1 MFRLL
6 RPILLLLALS
16 VCSSSQE
23 THEHPAP
30 ERLGKVHFPTSCKTA
45 VQAQFD
51 RAVALLHSFAYR
63 AAENAFKTVVQT
75 DPQCAIA
82 HWGIAMTYF
91 HQLWDPPLV
100 VASIQLGQNEL
111 RAANRMRVSPRERE
125 FIDAL
130 SLIYNDAPALP
141 YRTRAANYE
150 QAMKAIA
157 AKNKGDVESQ
167 VFYALALLGNASPS
181 DKTHARQKEAA
192 EILQT
197 CCGPALDHPGV
208 PHYLIHAY
216 DNAELASRGVTAA
229 RMYSRIAPS
238 APHAL
243 HMPSHIFTRLG
254 LWEDSI
260 RSNLAA
266 RDAAHGQGDL
276 GEELHAMD
284 YLVYAYLQAGRDED
298 ALRVVQQL
306 KTMPRLSV
314 PELKV
319 SYAATAMP
327 IRYIVEGSKWE
338 EAARLEPPAGV
349 PPQVEAIAVWARGLG
364 LARLGSTKARAE
376 AEKLQQI
383 EAQLRSAGNDYWAI
397 QTGILGREVNAW
409 SAQADN
415 NPEQAAK
422 LMRQA
427 ADEEDALEKLPL
439 TPGPIVPAREQ
450 LGDLLLLQNR
460 NDLALVEFDAALA
473 NAPGRRAAL
482 RGRAAATRQPR
493 ARNGCN
499 LKTRTPQ
506 SGAASVPDLST
517 SLFISQVWG
526 L

>member
-1 MFRLL
+1 MSVYPFFRPHCSWSIRMFRLL
-6 RPILLLLALS
+6 RLIILLPALAT
-16 VCSSSQE
+16 CSSSQE

-30 ERLGKVHFPTSCKTA
+30 ERLGKVHFPTSCATA
-45 VQAQFD
+45 IQAQFD

-63 AAENAFKTVVQT
+63 AAENAFKSVVQT
-75 DPQCAIA
+75 DPRCAMA

-100 VASIQLGQNEL
+100 VASIPLGQNEL
-111 RAANRMRVSPRERE
+111 REANRIGASPRELE
-125 FIDAL
+125 FINAL
-130 SLIYNDAPALP
+130 SLIYKNAPAVS

-150 QAMKAIA
+150 HAMKAIA
-157 AKNKGDVESQ
+157 AKHKGDMESQ
-167 VFYALALLGNASPS
+167 VFYALAVLGNASPT
-181 DKTHARQKEAA
+181 DKTHARQKEAV

-197 CCGPALDHPGV
+197 CCGQTLEHPGV

-216 DNAELASRGVTAA
+216 DNAELASKGLTAA
-229 RMYSRIAPS
+229 RMYAQIAPS

-254 LWEDSI
+254 LWGDSI

-306 KTMPRLSV
+306 KTMPNLNV
-314 PELKV
+314 PEFKV
-319 SYAATAMP
+319 SYATTAMP
-327 IRYIVEGSKWE
+327 IRYMVERGKWE
-338 EAARLEPPAGV
+338 EAAQVEPPSGI
-349 PPQVEAIAVWARGLG
+349 PPQVEALAIWARGLG
-364 LARLGSTKARAE
+364 LARLGSVKARAQ
-376 AEKLQQI
+376 AEKLQRI
-383 EAQLRSAGNDYWAI
+383 EAQLRSAGNDYWGT
-397 QTGILGREVNAW
+397 QTGILAREVNAW

-415 NPEQAAK
+415 KPEQATK

-439 TPGPIVPAREQ
+439 TPGPIIPAREQ

-473 NAPGRRAAL
+473 NAPGRLAAL
-482 RGRAAATRQPR
+482 RGRAEAVRQPGAGHGYNFR
-493 ARNGCN
+493 
-499 LKTRTPQ
+499 TYTPQ
-506 SGAASVPDLST
+506 
-517 SLFISQVWG
+517 
-526 L
+526 

>member
-1 MFRLL
+1 
-6 RPILLLLALS
+6 
-16 VCSSSQE
+16 
-23 THEHPAP
+23 
-30 ERLGKVHFPTSCKTA
+30 
-45 VQAQFD
+45 
-51 RAVALLHSFAYR
+51 
-63 AAENAFKTVVQT
+63 
-75 DPQCAIA
+75 
-82 HWGIAMTYF
+82 
-91 HQLWDPPLV
+91 
-100 VASIQLGQNEL
+100 
-111 RAANRMRVSPRERE
+111 
-125 FIDAL
+125 
-130 SLIYNDAPALP
+130 
-141 YRTRAANYE
+141 
-150 QAMKAIA
+150 
-157 AKNKGDVESQ
+157 
-167 VFYALALLGNASPS
+167 
-181 DKTHARQKEAA
+181 
-192 EILQT
+192 
-197 CCGPALDHPGV
+197 
-208 PHYLIHAY
+208 
-216 DNAELASRGVTAA
+216 
-229 RMYSRIAPS
+229 
-238 APHAL
+238 
-243 HMPSHIFTRLG
+243 
-254 LWEDSI
+254 
-260 RSNLAA
+260 
-266 RDAAHGQGDL
+266 
-276 GEELHAMD
+276 
-284 YLVYAYLQAGRDED
+284 
-298 ALRVVQQL
+298 
-306 KTMPRLSV
+306 MPRLSV

-499 LKTRTPQ
+499 LKTCTPQ